1 MEKIKEEI
9 IRMVQE
15 INNMYILKTIKEIL
29 EELKD

>member
-15 INNMYILKTIKEIL
+15 INNMYVLKTIKEIL

>member
-1 MEKIKEEI
+1 MDKIKEEI
-9 IRMVQE
+9 IKMIQE

>member
-9 IRMVQE
+9 IRMIQE
-15 INNMYILKTIKEIL
+15 TNNMYVLNTIKEIL